1 MPKTTAEQQI
11 ELLKRM
17 KESHLRPDA
26 AKAAGAKAIPRVKPA
41 RSLPVGR
48 ELWKR
53 LQDRQASTREFRSKK
68 EMGEWAAR
76 LLLALPARAH
86 ALDAAARED
95 LFRSMREWCATRGLK

>member
-11 ELLKRM
+11 ETLKRM
-17 KESHLRPDA
+17 KETHLRPDA
-26 AKAAGAKAIPRVKPA
+26 AKAAGAKTVARVKPV

-48 ELWKR
+48 EIWKR
-53 LQDRQASTREFRSKK
+53 LQDRQASTREFRGKK

-86 ALDAAARED
+86 TLDAEARED
-95 LFRSMREWCATRGLK
+95 LFRRMREWCALRGLK

>member
-11 ELLKRM
+11 EMLKRM
-17 KESHLRPDA
+17 KESHLRP
-26 AKAAGAKAIPRVKPA
+26 AGAKEAGSKAVPRVKPM

-48 ELWKR
+48 EIWKR
-53 LQDRQASTREFRSKK
+53 LQDRQTSTREFRSKK

-86 ALDAAARED
+86 GLDPEARDD
-95 LFRSMREWCATRGLK
+95 LFRSMREWCASRGLK